1 MASVLVPLAHG
12 CEELEA
18 VTVIDLLRRAD
29 ITVSTASLA
38 EDTSIKASRGVSLVA
53 DSTLDDVINTK
64 FDAIILPGGLPGADH
79 LNADP
84 RIHHLIEQIYQQ
96 GGVVAA
102 ICAAPKVLANNGIA
116 NGKKITCYPGAIE
129 PDNYPKISITQS
141 AIEIDQHIITSR
153 GPGTAMDFA
162 LVLIEFLKDN
172 ASRRQVEQG
181 LVR

>member
-1 MASVLVPLAHG
+1 MASVLVPLAEG

-29 ITVSTASLA
+29 VSVSTASL
-38 EDTSIKASRGVSLVA
+38 DDNVIKASRGVTLVA
-53 DSTLDDVINTK
+53 DYTLDSLINHH
-64 FDAIILPGGLPGADH
+64 FDLIVLPGGLPGADY

-84 RIHHLIEQIYQQ
+84 RIHELIEQTYQQ
-96 GGVVAA
+96 GGAVAA
-102 ICAAPKVLANNGIA
+102 ICAAPKILATNGIA
-116 NGKKITCYPGAIE
+116 NGKTMTCYPGAIN
-129 PDNYPKISITQS
+129 PDDYPNIKITNH
-141 AIEIDQHIITSR
+141 AIEIDQRIITSR

-172 ASRRQVEQG
+172 ASRKQVEQG